1 MHSRNI
7 YLNYRNGRLGSD
19 IDKYGAATRIKIIIF
34 EFNNLRASEQ
44 STLSK
49 RFLLYQFNRCSSIYF
64 FLVKIVFVLDFEHS
78 LEMHLSQENYFHFF
92 VKSFSLKINEKNFI
106 TRL

>member
-1 MHSRNI
+1 MHSRNV

-44 STLSK
+44 
-49 RFLLYQFNRCSSIYF
+49 LYRNDFFSINSIDVLPFTF
-64 FLVKIVFVLDFEHS
+64 FLVKIVFVLDFKHF

-92 VKSFSLKINEKNFI
+92 VKSFSLKVNEKNFI

>member
-1 MHSRNI
+1 MHSRNV

-78 LEMHLSQENYFHFF
+78 LEMHLSQENYFF
-92 VKSFSLKINEKNFI
+92 VKSFSLKVNEKNFI
-106 TRL
+106 MRL